1 MRYTA
6 LLRYGAFDVALAM
19 GYKSCVQE
27 LAKWCSPLKAGS
39 AWDRRDQKRVGTT
52 RKVRVVIEGVGYES
66 ISAAA
71 RALGRSTVAVDLML
85 RDGRAMKA

>member
-1 MRYTA
+1 MSHEENCKK
-6 LLRYGAFDVALAM
+6 LSFDVQILR
-19 GYKSCVQE
+19 VQE

-39 AWDRRDQKRVGTT
+39 AWDRRDQQRVGTT